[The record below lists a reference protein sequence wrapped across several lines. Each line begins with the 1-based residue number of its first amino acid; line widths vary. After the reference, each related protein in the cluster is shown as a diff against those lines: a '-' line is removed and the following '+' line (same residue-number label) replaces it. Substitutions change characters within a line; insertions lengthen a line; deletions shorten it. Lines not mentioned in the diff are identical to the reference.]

1 MCRKCSRVLRMTSQL
16 RLDAW
21 SMIFLYH
28 PSVTRHAQKKSLI
41 TFEYR
46 QSSRHFHTTY
56 NLCIL
61 SLSPEIGCKNN
72 LIPDIQMELF
82 TNPDNIIIISLNTIN
97 HSLFSCQPIFRTL
110 VQSRAKAMK
119 TPENLSSFLKV
130 FSFLKVKW
138 KVSTSK
144 SSQPEKSFVHKIVPI
159 FHCYVYIVLVRIKF

>member
-1 MCRKCSRVLRMTSQL
+1 M
-16 RLDAW
+16 LDWWFFFIIYQSPDTHKRNRW
-21 SMIFLYH
+21 SLLSIVNPPDIFIQH
-28 PSVTRHAQKKSLI
+28 IICV
-41 TFEYR
+41 F
-46 QSSRHFHTTY
+46 
-56 NLCIL
+56 
-61 SLSPEIGCKNN
+61 SPEIGCKNN

-144 SSQPEKSFVHKIVPI
+144 ISQPEKSFVHKIVPL

>member
-1 MCRKCSRVLRMTSQL
+1 M
-16 RLDAW
+16 LDWWFFFIIHQSPDTHKRNRW
-21 SMIFLYH
+21 SLLSIVNPPDIFIQH
-28 PSVTRHAQKKSLI
+28 IICVFSLCH
-41 TFEYR
+41 
-46 QSSRHFHTTY
+46 Q
-56 NLCIL
+56 
-61 SLSPEIGCKNN
+61 EIGCKNN

-144 SSQPEKSFVHKIVPI
+144 ISQPEKSFVHKIVPL